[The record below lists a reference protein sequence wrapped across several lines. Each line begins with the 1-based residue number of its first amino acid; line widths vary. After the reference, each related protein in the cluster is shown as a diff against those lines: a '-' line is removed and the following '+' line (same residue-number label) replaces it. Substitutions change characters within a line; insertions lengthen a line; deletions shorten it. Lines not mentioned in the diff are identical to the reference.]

1 MAEEHGKEHGHKKHK
16 KHHAD
21 HPHEEHHEGCPE
33 WMVSFADNV
42 CLMMGFFV
50 IMLAMNMK
58 PAHGG
63 SGTGPQE
70 GDTSYTP
77 PSALLDA
84 AIAIREGFK
93 NPVNMNSAAPAD
105 QPLIR
110 RLQERKGTGRASE
123 AGQSGPTDSVTSVR
137 TSDYYSLGGVVPFN
151 DGAVELS
158 GAGDRAVQEIAEKL
172 MGPRFVIEVRGHVSA
187 VEAAPGVDVAMS
199 LSHRRSLAVAK
210 ALNDLGIPWS
220 RMRVVAC
227 ADGNRV
233 TPIAYDEAGHRMN
246 QRVEVLV
253 TRELEADDPF
263 LREPA
268 KPSTAGHPA
277 SAPTPTGPPPLPPG
291 SH

>member
-1 MAEEHGKEHGHKKHK
+1 MADEHAKEGGHKKHK
-16 KHHAD
+16 KHHAE

-93 NPVNMNSAAPAD
+93 NPVNMNSLAPED

-110 RLQERKGTGRASE
+110 RLQEKRGTGRASE

-137 TSDYYSLGGVVPFN
+137 TSDYYSLGGVVPFG
-151 DGAVELS
+151 DGATALS
-158 GAGDRAVQEIAEKL
+158 SAGERAVNEIAEKL
-172 MGPRFVIEVRGHVSA
+172 KGPKFVIEVRGHVSA
-187 VEAAPGVDVAMS
+187 VEAAAGVDAAMNIS
-199 LSHRRSLAVAK
+199 FRRAVAV
-210 ALNDLGIPWS
+210 ATGLNEQGIPWS

-227 ADGNRV
+227 ADGDRV
-233 TPIAYDEAGHRMN
+233 TPIAYDEAGHRAN
-246 QRVEVLV
+246 QRVEVMV
-253 TRELEADDPF
+253 TRELEAADPF
-263 LREPA
+263 LRETA
-268 KPSTAGHPA
+268 KPSTAGDPA
-277 SAPTPTGPPPLPPG
+277 SAPTPAPANPTSPG

>member
-1 MAEEHGKEHGHKKHK
+1 MADDHGKDGKPHKKHK

-63 SGTGPQE
+63 SGEGPQD
-70 GDTSYTP
+70 GNTSYTP

-93 NPVNMNSAAPAD
+93 NPVNMNSAAPED

-110 RLQERKGTGRASE
+110 RLQERKGTGRASTT
-123 AGQSGPTDSVTSVR
+123 GQSGPTDSVTSVR

-158 GAGDRAVQEIAEKL
+158 GAGERAVAEIADKL
-172 MGPRFVIEVRGHVSA
+172 KGPRFVIEVRGHVSA
-187 VEAAPGVDVAMS
+187 VEAAAGVDVAMS
-199 LSHRRSLAVAK
+199 VSHRRALAVARG
-210 ALNDLGIPWS
+210 LNILGIPWS

-227 ADGNRV
+227 ADGDRV
-233 TPIAYDEAGHRMN
+233 TPIAYDEAGHRAN

-253 TRELEADDPF
+253 TRELEATDPF
-263 LREPA
+263 LRETA
-268 KPSTAGHPA
+268 KPSTAGNPA
-277 SAPTPTGPPPLPPG
+277 SAPVPVAPAGG
-291 SH
+291 H